1 MAYEGANKDVSRI
14 LIVDDV
20 EENRFVLRDIIQDM
34 GYMPILTENGV
45 QALRMLERFRPQL
58 IISDVAMPEM
68 DGYELCRH
76 IKENADIR
84 DIPIV
89 FISAFDDPADIVRGF
104 NMGGEDY
111 ITKPFIPEVVKARVG
126 VHLKL
131 AETNRDMME
140 TNRQLHASL
149 TEQLRQIEMEKKNI
163 LYALIRVARENA
175 CYDEDHMERL
185 SYNCR
190 ILAEAMQLSA
200 EYGHLISDSY
210 IETMELA
217 APLCDLGNV
226 AIPTHILQKE
236 DALSPEESAIMQS
249 HTTVG
254 ARVLRDIKSE
264 GDYNDFLQI
273 SIDIANYHHENWD
286 GSGYPC
292 GWKGEEIPLA
302 AQIVSVVSE
311 YCALTESRKYRS
323 AYSQE
328 DALEIMEKDVGTKL
342 SPDIFQ
348 ILRKIY
354 RQLH

>member
-1 MAYEGANKDVSRI
+1 MAQESANKDVSRI

-20 EENRFVLRDIIQDM
+20 EENRFVLRDIIRDM
-34 GYMPILTENGV
+34 GYLPILTENGV
-45 QALRMLERFRPQL
+45 QALRMMERFRPQL
-58 IISDVAMPEM
+58 VISDVAMPEM

-76 IKENADIR
+76 IKENADMR

-89 FISAFDDPADIVRGF
+89 FISAFDEPADIVQGF
-104 NMGGEDY
+104 NLGGEDY

-131 AETNRDMME
+131 AETNRNMME
-140 TNRQLHASL
+140 INRQLHVSIN
-149 TEQLRQIEMEKKNI
+149 EQLRQIEIEKKNI

-175 CYDEDHMERL
+175 CYDENHMERL
-185 SYNCR
+185 SYNCK

-200 EYGHLISDSY
+200 DYGHLISDSY
-210 IETMELA
+210 VETMELA

-226 AIPTHILQKE
+226 AIPTDVLQKE
-236 DALSPEESAIMQS
+236 DALSPEEYAVMQS
-249 HTTVG
+249 HTSVG
-254 ARVLRDIKSE
+254 ARVLRDINNE
-264 GDYNDFLQI
+264 TDYNDFLQL

-292 GWKGEEIPLA
+292 GLKGQEIPLA
-302 AQIVSVVSE
+302 AQIVAVASE
-311 YCALTESRKYRS
+311 YCALTEGRRYRS
-323 AYSQE
+323 AYSGE
-328 DALEIMEKDVGTKL
+328 EAFSIMEKEAGIKF
-342 SPDIFQ
+342 SPNIFQ